1 MKTDFVALC
10 PQRLKRGP
18 WSELGGPQKVGDGPS
33 LAARGLLT
41 IVSLKYWHSQ
51 LMPVYSDRGG
61 ITSDGLYTNSRF
73 KEDARCPNI
82 KLKQSIVVDLSS
94 NKERTDI
101 NSQYQQSENQLIN
114 FKLE

>member
-10 PQRLKRGP
+10 ASQKAEKRA
-18 WSELGGPQKVGDGPS
+18 LVRIGGAQKVGAGPS

-82 KLKQSIVVDLSS
+82 KLKQSIVVDL
-94 NKERTDI
+94 
-101 NSQYQQSENQLIN
+101 
-114 FKLE
+114 

>member
-18 WSELGGPQKVGDGPS
+18 WSELGGPQKVGTGPS

-41 IVSLKYWHSQ
+41 IISLKYWHSQ

-61 ITSDGLYTNSRF
+61 ITSDGLHTNSRF
-73 KEDARCPNI
+73 KEDARDI
-82 KLKQSIVVDLSS
+82 KLKLSIVVDLSS
-94 NKERTDI
+94 NGRLINNERTDI
-101 NSQYQQSENQLIN
+101 NSQHQ
-114 FKLE
+114 

>member
-18 WSELGGPQKVGDGPS
+18 WSELLGPQKVGDGPS

-73 KEDARCPNI
+73 KEDVRRPNI

-94 NKERTDI
+94 NGRLISKEWTDI
-101 NSQYQQSENQLIN
+101 NI
-114 FKLE
+114 